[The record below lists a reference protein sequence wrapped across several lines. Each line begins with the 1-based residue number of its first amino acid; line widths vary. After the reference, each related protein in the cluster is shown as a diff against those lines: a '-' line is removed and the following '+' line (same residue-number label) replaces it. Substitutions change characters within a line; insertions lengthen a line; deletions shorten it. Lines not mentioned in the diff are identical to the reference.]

1 MWKDFKAFLM
11 RGNVIDLATAVV
23 IGAAFGK
30 IVTALVDNIIMPCI
44 GMLTSGVDFAN
55 MKYVLKE
62 GTLNAETLE
71 MEGEVAIG
79 YGVLINA
86 IIQFIIIAFV
96 IFIVIRLMNKAKDK
110 LAKKQEEEKKEEETP
125 ADIALLTEIR
135 DLLKNSDKAE
145 EVAEKLADA
154 K

>member
-110 LAKKQEEEKKEEETP
+110 LSKKEEEEKKEEETP
-125 ADIALLTEIR
+125 KDIELLTEIR
-135 DLLKNSDKAE
+135 DLLKKENA
-145 EVAEKLADA
+145 
-154 K
+154 

>member
-110 LAKKQEEEKKEEETP
+110 LAKKEEEEKKEEETP

-135 DLLKNSDKAE
+135 DLLKKENA
-145 EVAEKLADA
+145 
-154 K
+154 

>member
-62 GTLNAETLE
+62 GTLNAEGVL
-71 MEGEVAIG
+71 EGEVAIG

-96 IFIVIRLMNKAKDK
+96 IFIVIRVMNKAKDK
-110 LAKKQEEEKKEEETP
+110 LAKKEEEEKKEEETP

-135 DLLKNSDKAE
+135 DLLKKENA
-145 EVAEKLADA
+145 
-154 K
+154 

>member
-1 MWKDFKAFLM
+1 MWKDFKAFLL

-44 GMLTSGVDFAN
+44 GVLTSGVDFAN

-62 GTLNAETLE
+62 AETNLVGE
-71 MEGEVAIG
+71 VVKEEVAIG

-86 IIQFIIIAFV
+86 VIQFIIIAFC
-96 IFIVIRLMNKAKDK
+96 IFIVIRIMNKAKEK
-110 LAKKQEEEKKEEETP
+110 LAKKEEEETSFVH
-125 ADIALLTEIR
+125 DIWLGNHAV
-135 DLLKNSDKAE
+135 KHA
-145 EVAEKLADA
+145 AW
-154 K
+154 

>member
-30 IVTALVDNIIMPCI
+30 IVTALVDHIIMPCI

-55 MKYVLKE
+55 MKYILQAGEVNGLGEVVKE
-62 GTLNAETLE
+62 
-71 MEGEVAIG
+71 EVAIG

-86 IIQFIIIAFV
+86 VIEFIIIAFA
-96 IFIVIRLMNKAKDK
+96 IFIVLRIMNKAKDK
-110 LAKKQEEEKKEEETP
+110 MAKKKEEEPEETP
-125 ADIALLTEIR
+125 KDIELLTEIR
-135 DLLKNSDKAE
+135 DLLKKS
-145 EVAEKLADA
+145 
-154 K
+154 

>member
-55 MKYVLKE
+55 MKYVLKA
-62 GTLNAETLE
+62 GTFNPETLE

-79 YGVLINA
+79 YGILINA

-96 IFIVIRLMNKAKDK
+96 IFLVIRLMNKAKDK
-110 LAKKQEEEKKEEETP
+110 LVKKEEEEKKEEETP

-135 DLLKNSDKAE
+135 DLLKKEA
-145 EVAEKLADA
+145 
-154 K
+154 

>member
-62 GTLNAETLE
+62 GTLNAEGVL
-71 MEGEVAIG
+71 EGEVAIG

-86 IIQFIIIAFV
+86 IIQFIIIHNMNN
-96 IFIVIRLMNKAKDK
+96 IVK
-110 LAKKQEEEKKEEETP
+110 
-125 ADIALLTEIR
+125 
-135 DLLKNSDKAE
+135 
-145 EVAEKLADA
+145 
-154 K
+154 

>member
-1 MWKDFKAFLM
+1 MEGKIMWKDFKAFLM

-62 GTLNAETLE
+62 GTLDAATGELT
-71 MEGEVAIG
+71 GEVAIG
-79 YGVLINA
+79 YGILINA

-96 IFIVIRLMNKAKDK
+96 IFIVIRLMNKAKEK
-110 LAKKQEEEKKEEETP
+110 LVKKEEEEKKEEETP
-125 ADIALLTEIR
+125 KDIALLTEIR
-135 DLLKNSDKAE
+135 DLLKKENA
-145 EVAEKLADA
+145 
-154 K
+154 

>member
-96 IFIVIRLMNKAKDK
+96 IFIVIRVMNKAKVMWMIWRK
-110 LAKKQEEEKKEEETP
+110 LTSNLCDYARSFAKTP
-125 ADIALLTEIR
+125 AGDFPAHLPTGHQNVPHLLF
-135 DLLKNSDKAE
+135 DGG
-145 EVAEKLADA
+145 
-154 K
+154 

>member
-30 IVTALVDNIIMPCI
+30 IVTSLVDDIIMPCI

-55 MKYVLKE
+55 MKYVLKD
-62 GTLNAETLE
+62 GVLNAETME
-71 MEGEVAIG
+71 IEGEVAIK
-79 YGVLINA
+79 YGALINT
-86 IIQFIIIAFV
+86 IIQFVIIAFV
-96 IFIVIRLMNKAKDK
+96 IFIVIRLMTKAKEK

-145 EVAEKLADA
+145 EVAEKIADA

>member
-55 MKYVLKE
+55 MKYVLKS
-62 GTLNAETLE
+62 GTLNPETLE

-96 IFIVIRLMNKAKDK
+96 IFIVIRLMNKAKEK
-110 LAKKQEEEKKEEETP
+110 LIKKEEEEKKEEETP

-135 DLLKNSDKAE
+135 DLLKKENA
-145 EVAEKLADA
+145 
-154 K
+154 

>member
-1 MWKDFKAFLM
+1 MWKDFKAFLL

-44 GMLTSGVDFAN
+44 GVLTSGVDFAN
-55 MKYVLKE
+55 MKYVIQEAKTSLDGTEIIKE
-62 GTLNAETLE
+62 
-71 MEGEVAIG
+71 EVAIG

-86 IIQFIIIAFV
+86 IIQFIIIAFC

-110 LAKKQEEEKKEEETP
+110 LAKKEEEEKEEETP
-125 ADIALLTEIR
+125 KDIELLTEIR
-135 DLLKNSDKAE
+135 DLLKKENA
-145 EVAEKLADA
+145 
-154 K
+154 

>member
-62 GTLNAETLE
+62 GTLDAATGELT
-71 MEGEVAIG
+71 GEVAIG
-79 YGVLINA
+79 YGILINA

-96 IFIVIRLMNKAKDK
+96 IFIVIRLMNKAKEK
-110 LAKKQEEEKKEEETP
+110 LAKKEEEEKKEEETP
-125 ADIALLTEIR
+125 KDIALLTEIR
-135 DLLKNSDKAE
+135 DLLKKENA
-145 EVAEKLADA
+145 
-154 K
+154 

>member
-1 MWKDFKAFLM
+1 MWKDFKAFLL

-44 GMLTSGVDFAN
+44 GVLTSGVDFAN

-62 GTLNAETLE
+62 AETNLVGE
-71 MEGEVAIG
+71 VVKEEVAIG

-86 IIQFIIIAFV
+86 VIQFLIIAFC
-96 IFIVIRLMNKAKDK
+96 IFIVIRIMNKAKEK
-110 LAKKQEEEKKEEETP
+110 LAKKEEEKEEETP
-125 ADIALLTEIR
+125 KDIELLTEIR
-135 DLLKNSDKAE
+135 DLLKKEKA
-145 EVAEKLADA
+145 
-154 K
+154 

>member
-44 GMLTSGVDFAN
+44 GILTSGVDFAE

-62 GTLNAETLE
+62 GTLNAEGVI
-71 MEGEVAIG
+71 EGEVAIG

-96 IFIVIRLMNKAKDK
+96 IFIVIRLMTKAKDK
-110 LAKKQEEEKKEEETP
+110 FAKKQEEEKKEEETP

-135 DLLKNSDKAE
+135 DLLKKEA
-145 EVAEKLADA
+145 
-154 K
+154 

>member
-62 GTLNAETLE
+62 GTFNPETLAV
-71 MEGEVAIG
+71 EGEVAIG

-86 IIQFIIIAFV
+86 VLQFIIIAFV
-96 IFIVIRLMNKAKDK
+96 IFLIIHAMNKAKDK
-110 LAKKQEEEKKEEETP
+110 FSKKQEEEEKEEETP

-135 DLLKNSDKAE
+135 DLLKK
-145 EVAEKLADA
+145 DA
-154 K
+154 

>member
-135 DLLKNSDKAE
+135 DLLKKENA
-145 EVAEKLADA
+145 
-154 K
+154 

>member
-62 GTLNAETLE
+62 GTLNAEGVL
-71 MEGEVAIG
+71 EGEVAIG
-79 YGVLINA
+79 YGILINA
-86 IIQFIIIAFV
+86 VIQFIIIAFV
-96 IFIVIRLMNKAKDK
+96 IFIVIRLM
-110 LAKKQEEEKKEEETP
+110 
-125 ADIALLTEIR
+125 IR
-135 DLLKNSDKAE
+135 SGKHFLISGYFLKSLSKSCSIFFE
-145 EVAEKLADA
+145 PIREFIMLSSTLILSIFL
-154 K
+154 

>member
-30 IVTALVDNIIMPCI
+30 IVTSLVDDIIMPCI

-55 MKYVLKE
+55 MKYVLKD

-71 MEGEVAIG
+71 MEGEVAIK

-96 IFIVIRLMNKAKDK
+96 IFIVIRLMNKAKEK

-125 ADIALLTEIR
+125 KDIELLTEIR
-135 DLLKNSDKAE
+135 DLLKKENA
-145 EVAEKLADA
+145 
-154 K
+154 

>member
-55 MKYVLKE
+55 MKYDLKE

>member
-1 MWKDFKAFLM
+1 MWKDFKKFLM

-44 GMLTSGVDFAN
+44 GMLTAGVDFAN
-55 MKYVLKE
+55 MKYVLQEAELDLTTGEIIKE
-62 GTLNAETLE
+62 
-71 MEGEVAIG
+71 EVAIG

-86 IIQFIIIAFV
+86 ILEFIIIAFV

-110 LAKKQEEEKKEEETP
+110 LSKKEEEEKKEEPVP
-125 ADIALLTEIR
+125 ADVALLTEIR
-135 DLLKNSDKAE
+135 DLLKDT
-145 EVAEKLADA
+145 EKGAA

>member
-62 GTLNAETLE
+62 GTPNAEGVL
-71 MEGEVAIG
+71 EGEVAIG
-79 YGVLINA
+79 YGILINA

-96 IFIVIRLMNKAKDK
+96 IFIVIRVMNKAKDK
-110 LAKKQEEEKKEEETP
+110 LSKKEEEEKKEEETP

-135 DLLKNSDKAE
+135 DLLKKENA
-145 EVAEKLADA
+145 
-154 K
+154 

>member
-11 RGNVIDLATAVV
+11 RGIVIDLATAVV

>member
-62 GTLNAETLE
+62 GTLDAATGELT
-71 MEGEVAIG
+71 GEVAIG
-79 YGVLINA
+79 YGILINA

-96 IFIVIRLMNKAKDK
+96 IFIVIRLMNKAKEK
-110 LAKKQEEEKKEEETP
+110 LAKKEEEEKKEEETP
-125 ADIALLTEIR
+125 KDIALLTEIR
-135 DLLKNSDKAE
+135 DLLKKEKA
-145 EVAEKLADA
+145 
-154 K
+154 

>member
-11 RGNVIDLATAVV
+11 RGNVIDLATVVV

>member
-62 GTLNAETLE
+62 GTLNAEGVL
-71 MEGEVAIG
+71 EGEVAIG

-86 IIQFIIIAFV
+86 IIQFIIICYVQNLHLVVLKELKCFCK
-96 IFIVIRLMNKAKDK
+96 IVRC
-110 LAKKQEEEKKEEETP
+110 KKSRNILE
-125 ADIALLTEIR
+125 
-135 DLLKNSDKAE
+135 
-145 EVAEKLADA
+145 
-154 K
+154 

>member
-62 GTLNAETLE
+62 GTKNAEGVL
-71 MEGEVAIG
+71 EGEVAIG
-79 YGVLINA
+79 YGVLSNA

-110 LAKKQEEEKKEEETP
+110 LSKKEEEEKKEEETP

-135 DLLKNSDKAE
+135 DLLKKENA
-145 EVAEKLADA
+145 
-154 K
+154 

>member
-30 IVTALVDNIIMPCI
+30 IVTALVDHIIMPCI

-55 MKYVLKE
+55 MKYVLQA
-62 GTLNAETLE
+62 AETNSLGE
-71 MEGEVAIG
+71 VVKEEVAIG

-86 IIQFIIIAFV
+86 VLEFIIVAFA
-96 IFIVIRLMNKAKDK
+96 IFVVIRVINKAKDK
-110 LAKKQEEEKKEEETP
+110 LAKKKAPEETP
-125 ADIALLTEIR
+125 KDIELLTEIR
-135 DLLKNSDKAE
+135 DLLKKS
-145 EVAEKLADA
+145 
-154 K
+154 

>member
-30 IVTALVDNIIMPCI
+30 IVTSLVDDIIMPCI

-55 MKYVLKE
+55 MKYVLKD
-62 GTLNAETLE
+62 GVFNPETLE
-71 MEGEVAIG
+71 MEGEVAIK

-110 LAKKQEEEKKEEETP
+110 LSKKEEEEKKEEETP
-125 ADIALLTEIR
+125 KDIELLTEIR
-135 DLLKNSDKAE
+135 DLLKKENA
-145 EVAEKLADA
+145 
-154 K
+154 

>member
-62 GTLNAETLE
+62 GTYNAEGVL
-71 MEGEVAIG
+71 EGEVAIG

-110 LAKKQEEEKKEEETP
+110 LSKKEEEEKKEEETP

-135 DLLKNSDKAE
+135 DLLKKENA
-145 EVAEKLADA
+145 
-154 K
+154 

>member
-62 GTLNAETLE
+62 GTLDAATGELT
-71 MEGEVAIG
+71 GEVAIG
-79 YGVLINA
+79 YGILINA

-96 IFIVIRLMNKAKDK
+96 IFIVIRLMNKAKEK
-110 LAKKQEEEKKEEETP
+110 LAKKEEEEKKEEETP
-125 ADIALLTEIR
+125 KDIALLTEIR
-135 DLLKNSDKAE
+135 DLLKKENLKNHSF
-145 EVAEKLADA
+145 
-154 K
+154 

>member
-44 GMLTSGVDFAN
+44 GMLTAGVDFAN
-55 MKYVLKE
+55 MKYVMKE
-62 GTLNAETLE
+62 GTLDLATGEIT
-71 MEGEVAIG
+71 GEVAIG
-79 YGVLINA
+79 YGVLINS

-96 IFIVIRLMNKAKDK
+96 IFLVIRAMNKAKDK
-110 LAKKQEEEKKEEETP
+110 FAKKEEEAEEETP
-125 ADIALLTEIR
+125 KDIELLTEIR
-135 DLLKNSDKAE
+135 DLLKK
-145 EVAEKLADA
+145 DA
-154 K
+154 

>member
-86 IIQFIIIAFV
+86 IIQFIIIALV

>member
-23 IGAAFGK
+23 IGTAFGK

-44 GMLTSGVDFAN
+44 GVLTAGVDFAN

-62 GTLNAETLE
+62 AETSLTGE
-71 MEGEVAIG
+71 VIKEEVAIG

-86 IIQFIIIAFV
+86 ILQFIIIAFC
-96 IFIVIRLMNKAKDK
+96 IFIVIRMMNKAKEK
-110 LAKKQEEEKKEEETP
+110 LAKKEEEEKEEETP
-125 ADIALLTEIR
+125 KDIELLTEIR
-135 DLLKNSDKAE
+135 DLLKKENA
-145 EVAEKLADA
+145 
-154 K
+154 